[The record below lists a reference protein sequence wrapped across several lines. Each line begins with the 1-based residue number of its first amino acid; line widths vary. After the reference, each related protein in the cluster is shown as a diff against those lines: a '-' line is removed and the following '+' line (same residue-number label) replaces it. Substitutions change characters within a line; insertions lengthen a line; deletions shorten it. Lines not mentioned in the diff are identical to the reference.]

1 MTLATKSKSN
11 SKVTVEMV
19 SKEEDISKLEIL
31 FKEKYI
37 GVDTEWKPY
46 LGTKD
51 RDSQVSLMQ
60 MSG

>member
-1 MTLATKSKSN
+1 MI
-11 SKVTVEMV
+11 

-46 LGTKD
+46 LANKTKD
-51 RDSQVSLMQ
+51 S
-60 MSG
+60 